1 MVSAEAAAVDQ
12 EDNRIKEKREELAA
26 EAAVAAKV
34 FLAVLVAM
42 VELLVVAEAVEMD
55 PLETKVKLVKVVV
68 EDQERD
74 RPLVLM
80 VEKVVFKEMVQMMVV
95 ILSTV
100 VEKVVPR
107 ALQFVSQVEL
117 HFH

>member
-1 MVSAEAAAVDQ
+1 M
-12 EDNRIKEKREELAA
+12 
-26 EAAVAAKV
+26 
-34 FLAVLVAM
+34 
-42 VELLVVAEAVEMD
+42 
-55 PLETKVKLVKVVV
+55 KLVKVVV

-80 VEKVVFKEMVQMMVV
+80 VEKVVFKIMVQMMVV

-107 ALQFVSQVEL
+107 ALQYVKQVEVL

>member
-1 MVSAEAAAVDQ
+1 MDQ
-12 EDNRIKEKREELAA
+12 EDNRIKEKIEELAA
-26 EAAVAAKV
+26 VAAVAAKV

-42 VELLVVAEAVEMD
+42 VELLVVAEAVVMD
-55 PLETKVKLVKVVV
+55 PLEIKVKLVKVVV

-80 VEKVVFKEMVQMMVV
+80 VEKVVAKERLQIVVV

-100 VEKVVPR
+100 VV
-107 ALQFVSQVEL
+107 LVEL
-117 HFH
+117 KVLQYVKEVE